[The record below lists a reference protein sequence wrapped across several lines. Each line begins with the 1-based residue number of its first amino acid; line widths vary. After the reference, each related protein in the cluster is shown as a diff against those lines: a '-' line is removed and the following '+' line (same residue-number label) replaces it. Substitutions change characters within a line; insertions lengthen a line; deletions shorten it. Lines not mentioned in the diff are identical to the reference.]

1 MAAKTSDD
9 CDKGFAD
16 SYMLLKHEDARFFDL
31 LHVLTSRN
39 MSRRRFVES
48 HAEGEV
54 DESFGHRW
62 LIFISILA
70 QKLLQLMAKP
80 LAFFGIC
87 VELLINLIALN
98 GGIFYIIFNF
108 IRGNKQL
115 EWCNEAPFYTLG
127 PLTTD
132 IAPGYDHITSAI
144 GAANIGVLG
153 IALLCHVTSKEH
165 LGLPNRDYVKTG
177 VISYKIAAHVADL
190 EKGHPHAQAWDDAL
204 SKARFEFRW
213 MDHFALSLDPMTAM
227 SFNDETLP
235 SEGAKTEYQEKA
247 STQVLIALDRH
258 QNRDT
263 YVVAFR
269 GTEPFN
275 ADDWCTDIDISWYG
289 IPGVGRMHGGFMK
302 ALGLQKNV
310 GWPKEI
316 ERDER
321 LPPLAYYV
329 IRDILR
335 KRLSENE
342 NAKFIVTGH
351 SLGGALAILFGT
363 VLFLHEETLLL
374 ERLEGIYTFGQPRVG
389 DEAYAMYMKQKLKE
403 HSVRYCRFVYCND
416 IVPRLPYDDKEMM
429 FKHFGICLFFDWR
442 YQLKVLEEEPNKNY
456 FSLWCVIPMTMNAI
470 LELIRSFTIA
480 YQNGPHYKE
489 GWLLFAFRV
498 IGVLIPGLPAH
509 GPQDYLNSTLLGP
522 IEKHLKAD

>member
-108 IRGNKQL
+108 LRGKLVLPDPRSAKYLSCIGNLDVRVKL
-115 EWCNEAPFYTLG
+115 DG
-127 PLTTD
+127 
-132 IAPGYDHITSAI
+132 ITREDSKYY
-144 GAANIGVLG
+144 
-153 IALLCHVTSKEH
+153 IALSMMASKA
-165 LGLPNRDYVKTG
+165 
-177 VISYKIAAHVADL
+177 SYENAAHIETTV
-190 EKGHPHAQAWDDAL
+190 E
-204 SKARFEFRW
+204 
-213 MDHFALSLDPMTAM
+213 DHWKMEYVGFFDCW
-227 SFNDETLP
+227 N
-235 SEGAKTEYQEKA
+235 EYQEKA
-247 STQVLIALDRH
+247 STQVLIALDKH